1 MSYTLLLLQAEW
13 KQRHLSSERM
23 VAVLQDRL
31 SVTRAN
37 LEQQDKTVGQLQ
49 DDLQAAT
56 DELQLWREQQ
66 AQGLEKFDQVGSITP
81 YHRRE
86 PLDVFACFL
95 LL

>member
-1 MSYTLLLLQAEW
+1 M
-13 KQRHLSSERM
+13 
-23 VAVLQDRL
+23 LQDRL

-56 DELQLWREQQ
+56 EELQLWREQQ
-66 AQGLEKFDQVGSITP
+66 TQGLEKFDQVSNISSLHGTSEGDQ
-81 YHRRE
+81 HARS
-86 PLDVFACFL
+86 L